1 MIEHRV
7 PRDGAPLRVRVEGKG
22 TDLVLV
28 HGVGASLEA
37 WDEVVSCLG
46 DGLRTIRLDL
56 RGHGASGKP
65 PGPYHIDDFVGDV
78 ITVMDH
84 FAIGSCHLAGHS
96 LGALI
101 AQGVALAHPRRLDR
115 LVLLSGIAG
124 RTADERHRV
133 EKRLALVAD
142 GIPGAHFE
150 SSVSRWFT
158 DDFIRRHPDIIA
170 RQAEANRRND
180 PAAYAASYR
189 VLTETDFAERLRD
202 ITAPTLI
209 VTGEHDLGSN
219 TRMARYMHATI
230 PHSSLHILADLKHA
244 ILTEAP
250 DAIAALMKDF
260 IRQDTTRR

>member
-1 MIEHRV
+1 MRHTIDSGGV
-7 PRDGAPLRVRVEGKG
+7 PLRVREEGEG

-46 DGLRTIRLDL
+46 DGFRTIRLDL

-78 ITVMDH
+78 VAVMDH
-84 FAIGSCHLAGHS
+84 FGIGSCHLAGHS

-124 RTADERHRV
+124 RTAEERRRV
-133 EKRLALVAD
+133 EERLALVAD

-150 SSVSRWFT
+150 ASVSRWFT

-170 RQAEANRRND
+170 RQAEANRQND

-202 ITAPTLI
+202 ISARTLI

-219 TRMARYMHATI
+219 ARMARYMNATI
-230 PHSSLHILADLKHA
+230 PHSSLHILPGLKHA
-244 ILTEAP
+244 ILTEAA
-250 DAIAALMKDF
+250 DDVARLMKEF
-260 IRQDTTRR
+260 IRRRS

>member
-1 MIEHRV
+1 MQHTV
-7 PRDGAPLRVRVEGKG
+7 DNGGVPLRVREEGEG

-37 WDEVVSCLG
+37 WDEVVSRLG
-46 DGLRTIRLDL
+46 EGFRTIRLDL

-78 ITVMDH
+78 MAVMDH
-84 FAIGSCHLAGHS
+84 FRIGSCHLAGHS

-124 RTADERHRV
+124 RTADERRRV
-133 EKRLALVAD
+133 EKRLAMVAD

-150 SSVSRWFT
+150 ASVSRWFT
-158 DDFIRRHPDIIA
+158 DGFIRRHPGIIA

-189 VLTETDFAERLRD
+189 VLTETDFAGRLRN

-209 VTGEHDLGSN
+209 ATGEHDLGSN
-219 TRMARYMHATI
+219 ARMARYMRATI
-230 PHSSLHILADLKHA
+230 PHSSLHILPGLKHA
-244 ILTEAP
+244 ILTEAA
-250 DAIAALMKDF
+250 DDVARLMKDF
-260 IRQDTTRR
+260 VRQDA

>member
-1 MIEHRV
+1 MQHTINSGGV
-7 PRDGAPLRVRVEGKG
+7 PLRVREDGEG

-37 WDEVVSCLG
+37 WNEVVSCLG
-46 DGLRTIRLDL
+46 RGFRTIRLDL

-65 PGPYHIDDFVGDV
+65 SGPYHIDDLVDDV
-78 ITVMDH
+78 MAVLDRFGIV
-84 FAIGSCHLAGHS
+84 SCHLAGHS

-124 RTADERHRV
+124 RTAEERRRV
-133 EKRLALVAD
+133 ERRLTMVAN

-150 SSVSRWFT
+150 ASVSRWFT

-189 VLTETDFAERLRD
+189 VLTETDFAERLCD
-202 ITAPTLI
+202 ITAQTLI

-219 TRMARYMHATI
+219 ARMARYMHTTI
-230 PHSSLHILADLKHA
+230 PHSSLHILPGLKHA

-250 DAIAALMKDF
+250 DEVARLIREF
-260 IRQDTTRR
+260 IGQHA

>member
-1 MIEHRV
+1 MRHTIDHGGV
-7 PRDGAPLRVRVEGKG
+7 PLHVREEGEG
-22 TDLVLV
+22 PDVMLV

-37 WDEVVSCLG
+37 WDDVVSCLG
-46 DGLRTIRLDL
+46 GGFRTLRLDL

-65 PGPYHIDDFVGDV
+65 PGPYDIDDFVGDV
-78 ITVMDH
+78 VAVMDH
-84 FAIGSCHLAGHS
+84 FGIGSCHVAGHS

-101 AQGVALAHPRRLDR
+101 AQGLALAHPRRLAK

-124 RTADERHRV
+124 RTAEERRRV
-133 EKRLALVAD
+133 EERLAMVAD

-150 SSVSRWFT
+150 ASVSRWFT
-158 DDFIRRHPDIIA
+158 DGFLRRHPDIID

-189 VLTETDFAERLRD
+189 VLTETDFAGRLRN

-219 TRMARYMHATI
+219 ARMARYMHATI
-230 PHSSLHILADLKHA
+230 PHSALHILPGLKHA
-244 ILTEAP
+244 ILAEAP
-250 DAIAALMKDF
+250 DDVARLMREF
-260 IRQDTTRR
+260 IRQDA

>member
-1 MIEHRV
+1 MQHTINNGGV
-7 PRDGAPLRVRVEGKG
+7 PLCVREKGEG

-37 WDEVVSCLG
+37 WNEVVSCLG
-46 DGLRTIRLDL
+46 EGFRTIRLDL

-78 ITVMDH
+78 MAVMDH
-84 FAIGSCHLAGHS
+84 FGIASCHLAGHS

-124 RTADERHRV
+124 RTAEERRRV
-133 EKRLALVAD
+133 EKRLAMVAD

-150 SSVSRWFT
+150 ASVSRWFT
-158 DDFIRRHPDIIA
+158 DDFLRRHPDIIA

-202 ITAPTLI
+202 ITAQTLI

-219 TRMARYMHATI
+219 ARMARYMHATI
-230 PHSSLHILADLKHA
+230 PHSSVHILPDLKHA

-250 DAIAALMKDF
+250 DDVARLIKEF
-260 IRQDTTRR
+260 IRQHT

>member
-1 MIEHRV
+1 MQHTIDHGGV
-7 PRDGAPLRVRVEGKG
+7 PLRVREEGEG

-37 WDEVVSCLG
+37 WDEVVSRLG
-46 DGLRTIRLDL
+46 EGFRTIRLDL

-78 ITVMDH
+78 IAVMDH
-84 FAIGSCHLAGHS
+84 FGIGSCLLAGHS

-124 RTADERHRV
+124 RTAEEQRRV
-133 EKRLALVAD
+133 EERLAMVAD

-150 SSVSRWFT
+150 ASVSRWFT
-158 DDFIRRHPDIIA
+158 DEFLRRHPDIVA
-170 RQAEANRRND
+170 RQGEANKRND

-202 ITAPTLI
+202 VTAKTLI

-219 TRMARYMHATI
+219 ARMARYMHETI
-230 PHSSLHILADLKHA
+230 PHSSLYILPGLKHA

-250 DAIAALMKDF
+250 DDVARLMKEF
-260 IRQDTTRR
+260 VRQHT